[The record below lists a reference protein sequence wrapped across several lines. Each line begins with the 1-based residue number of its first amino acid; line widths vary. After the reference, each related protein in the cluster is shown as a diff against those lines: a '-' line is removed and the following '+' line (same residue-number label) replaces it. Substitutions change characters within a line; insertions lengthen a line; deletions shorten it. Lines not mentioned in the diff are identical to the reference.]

1 MDRQDSS
8 ECLLLAIWV
17 DRRRANAPA
26 GKVGRSGRLGKLTRL
41 GRAGRSGKLGR
52 PRRSVKTGK
61 SGRLGKQGATQAKE
75 TEHSW
80 HELCGAERSE
90 APRSGS
96 RDGLLHPREGKSG
109 KRWRRETTECKLFLK
124 MCEAVSRT
132 NSSGA
137 LPALANTGFHFCCKT
152 NETPYIFGP
161 TRVPRERPK
170 RHLDRQASS
179 ESLLLAIW
187 IDRRRANAN
196 F

>member
-1 MDRQDSS
+1 MDRQASS
-8 ECLLLAIWV
+8 ERSLLAIWV

-41 GRAGRSGKLGR
+41 GRAGRSGKLGK
-52 PRRSVKTGK
+52 PRRSVKSGK
-61 SGRLGKQGATQAKE
+61 SGRLGKQGTKQAKE

-96 RDGLLHPREGKSG
+96 RDGLLHPREAKSG
-109 KRWRRETTECKLFLK
+109 KRWQRQTTECTLSLK
-124 MCEAVSRT
+124 MCEAVFRT

-137 LPALANTGFHFCCKT
+137 LPVLANTGLNLYYKT
-152 NETPYIFGP
+152 NRKPYIFGP
-161 TRVPRERPK
+161 TGVPGGMPK
-170 RHLDRQASS
+170 RHSDRQASS
-179 ESLLLAIW
+179 ERLRLDIW
-187 IDRRRANAN
+187 IDRRRANAH

>member
-1 MDRQDSS
+1 MG
-8 ECLLLAIWV
+8 
-17 DRRRANAPA
+17 RA
-26 GKVGRSGRLGKLTRL
+26 GRLGKLTRL

-109 KRWRRETTECKLFLK
+109 KRWQRQTTECKLSLK

-137 LPALANTGFHFCCKT
+137 LPVLANTGCHICCET
-152 NETPYIFGP
+152 NRKPYIFGP
-161 TRVPRERPK
+161 TGVPVESPNRPS
-170 RHLDRQASS
+170 DRQASS
-179 ESLLLAIW
+179 ESLLLAI
-187 IDRRRANAN
+187 
-196 F
+196 